1 MSVMVY
7 EVYDAF
13 IAAGAPEDKAR
24 GAASAVLGGNEIAT
38 KSDMRCTLSDIQCE
52 LKDFELR
59 MTLRVGGMIASAV
72 VIIGVMIKLL

>member
-1 MSVMVY
+1 MNVIVS

-13 IAAGAPEDKAR
+13 IAAGAPDDKAR
-24 GAASAVLGGNEIAT
+24 AAASAVCNGSEIVT
-38 KSDMRCTLSDIQCE
+38 KPDMRSALSDIRCE

-59 MTLRVGGMIASAV
+59 MTLRFGGMIASAV

>member
-1 MSVMVY
+1 MNVMVS

-13 IAAGAPEDKAR
+13 IAAGVPDDKAR
-24 GAASAVLGGNEIAT
+24 AAASAVRDGNELVT
-38 KSDMRCTLSDIQCE
+38 KSDMRCTFSDIQCE

-59 MTLRVGGMIASAV
+59 MTLRIGGMIAFAV

>member
-1 MSVMVY
+1 MVY

-24 GAASAVLGGNEIAT
+24 AAASAVLGGNEIAT
-38 KSDMRCTLSDIQCE
+38 KSDMRCTFSDIQCE

-59 MTLRVGGMIASAV
+59 MTLRIGGMIAFAV